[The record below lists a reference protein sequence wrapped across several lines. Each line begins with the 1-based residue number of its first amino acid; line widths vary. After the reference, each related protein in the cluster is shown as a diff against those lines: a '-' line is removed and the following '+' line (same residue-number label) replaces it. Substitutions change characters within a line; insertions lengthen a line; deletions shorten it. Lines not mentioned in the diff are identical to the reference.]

1 MIPPREE
8 GWLADD
14 LDKLPD
20 APRHTELLDGALVF
34 NMSPQRRWHARLIF
48 RLTGALA
55 EQAPADVEVEHEMT
69 VRLDDRNRPEPD
81 IVVTTSAPYDPDTTY
96 FDAADVLLVVE
107 VESPESKHRDRT
119 VKLRKYAEAGIA
131 CYWRV
136 GQEREGPV
144 VTVYELDRGARQYV
158 PTAIARGRLQTTRPF
173 PIDIDLTSL
182 A

>member
-20 APRHTELLDGALVF
+20 APRHTELLDGALIF
-34 NMSPQRRWHARLIF
+34 NMSPQRHWHARLI
-48 RLTGALA
+48 RKLTDALE
-55 EQAPADVEVEHEMT
+55 EQAPAGVVVEHELT
-69 VRLDDRNRPEPD
+69 VRLDDRTRLEPD
-81 IVVTTSAPYDPDTTY
+81 VLASTTPYDPDSTW
-96 FDAADVLLVVE
+96 FAPADVLLVVE

-119 VKLRKYAEAGIA
+119 VKLLRYAEAGIG

-136 GQEREGPV
+136 DQESEGPV
-144 VTVYELDRGARQYV
+144 VTVYELDRATGAYV
-158 PTAIARGRLQTTRPF
+158 ATGIARDRLQTSRPF